1 MHARGIVDE
10 MLCGSL
16 SMLHAKLAEAV
27 KATVFG
33 ALGGGRL
40 SLSQLARSVESATAV
55 RHRVKRIDRLLGNA
69 SLHAARADIYRE
81 VAAQWLA
88 GIEQLLVVVD
98 WSDATTDQRWHL
110 LRAGVAVE
118 GRSVTLYEEIH
129 PQRKYGDRNVHRRF
143 LARLAKL
150 LPVGCRPIIMTDA
163 GFHSTWF
170 DLVTQRH
177 WQWVGRIR
185 GKDMVSIAGGPW
197 RRCTEV
203 YPEATACVRG
213 FADAHYVRSHPTAC
227 RLVLVKREAKGR
239 IRRTRMG
246 KNSRSRASIKAA
258 RGAREPWLLASSPG
272 LGHLSSEAIVS
283 LYAQRMRI
291 EQSFRDLKNERG
303 GLGLSAAR
311 SRSAQRLE
319 ILLLIGHLAGW
330 LMRLIGECAQQCQM
344 QLQFQSVSRL
354 NHKEISTLTLARR
367 VIDAGSTWLRRL
379 RPKEAVALLHQQAQE
394 ACHATAI

>member
-1 MHARGIVDE
+1 MHALKIVE
-10 MLCGSL
+10 GMLCGCL
-16 SMLHAKLAEAV
+16 SSLHARLAESV
-27 KATVFG
+27 KAAVFG
-33 ALGGGRL
+33 AMRGGRL
-40 SLSQLARSVESATAV
+40 SLSQLARSVESATAM
-55 RHRVKRIDRLLGNA
+55 RHRVKRMDRLLGNK
-69 SLHAARADIYRE
+69 SLHSARADIYQE
-81 VAAQWLA
+81 VAAQWLI
-88 GIEQLLVVVD
+88 GIDQVLVVVD
-98 WSDATTDQRWHL
+98 WSDASTDQRWHL

-170 DLVTQRH
+170 DLVTQRR

-197 RRCTEV
+197 RRCTGV
-203 YPEATACVRG
+203 YPEATAFAQV
-213 FADAHYVRSHPTAC
+213 FADALYVRSHPTAC

-239 IRRTRMG
+239 TRCTRMG
-246 KNSRSRASIKAA
+246 RRSRSRTSIKAA
-258 RGAREPWLLASSPG
+258 RSAREPWLLASSPG
-272 LGHLSSEAIVS
+272 LAHLSAEAIVS

-311 SRSAQRLE
+311 SRSGQRLE

-354 NHKEISTLTLARR
+354 DHKEISVLTLARR
-367 VIDAGSTWLRRL
+367 VIDAGTDWLQQL
-379 RPKEAVALLHQQAQE
+379 RPKEVVVFLHKQAQA
-394 ACHATAI
+394 ACHAI

>member
-1 MHARGIVDE
+1 MHARKIVDG
-10 MLCGSL
+10 MLCGCLL
-16 SMLHAKLAEAV
+16 SLHATLAEAV
-27 KATVFG
+27 KAAVCG
-33 ALGGGRL
+33 ALRGGRL
-40 SLSQLARSVESATAV
+40 SLSQLARSVESATAM
-55 RHRVKRIDRLLGNA
+55 RHRVKRIDRLLGND
-69 SLHAARADIYRE
+69 SLHGARADIYRE
-81 VAAQWLA
+81 VAAQWLI
-88 GIEQLLVVVD
+88 GIDQVLVVVD

-110 LRAGVAVE
+110 LRASVAVE

-129 PQRKYGDRNVHRRF
+129 PQRKYGDREVHRRF

-185 GKDMVSIAGGPW
+185 GKDMVSIAGSPW
-197 RRCTEV
+197 QRCTEV
-203 YPEATACVRG
+203 YPEATSCAQT
-213 FADAHYVRSHPTAC
+213 FADAYYVRSHPTAC

-239 IRRTRMG
+239 TRRTRTG
-246 KNSRSRASIKAA
+246 KHSRSHASIKAA
-258 RGAREPWLLASSPG
+258 RSAREPWLLACSQG
-272 LGHLSSEAIVS
+272 LAHLSSEAIVS

-291 EQSFRDLKNERG
+291 EQSFRDLKNERM
-303 GLGLSAAR
+303 GLGLSATR
-311 SRSAQRLE
+311 SRSGKRLE

-354 NHKEISTLTLARR
+354 DHKEISTLTLARR

-379 RPKEAVALLHQQAQE
+379 RPKEAVAFLHQQAQE
-394 ACHATAI
+394 ACHAR